1 MMNEQDQIDPKVQ
14 EYLNQLRA
22 QGQQGQQPM
31 YAANGQSGVGGVID
45 SFKKNIGIGFDDK
58 AQAKPESGDD
68 YRNVNPNQG
77 GINFMNRG
85 LQGAQG
91 KKVPTMVRYSKT
103 KNNSKVTYSDGTE
116 EVVPGMYKYGK

>member
-31 YAANGQSGVGGVID
+31 YAQSGVGGVID

-58 AQAKPESGDD
+58 AAAKPVSGDD
-68 YRNVNPNQG
+68 YKNVNPNQG
-77 GINFMNRG
+77 GLNFMSRS

-116 EVVPGMYKYGK
+116 EIVPGMYKYGK